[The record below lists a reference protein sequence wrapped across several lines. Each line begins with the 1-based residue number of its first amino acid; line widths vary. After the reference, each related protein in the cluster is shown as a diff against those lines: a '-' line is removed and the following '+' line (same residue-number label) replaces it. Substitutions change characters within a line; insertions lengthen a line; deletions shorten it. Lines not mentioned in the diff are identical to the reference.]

1 MTRSLRLIV
10 ATVLAA
16 TAVGIA
22 WLTPVVYAGITLNGL
37 D

>member
-10 ATVLAA
+10 GTVV
-16 TAVGIA
+16 AVTTVGLA
-22 WLTPVVYAGITLNGL
+22 WLTPVVYAGISASAI

>member
-10 ATVLAA
+10 GTLVAA
-16 TAVGIA
+16 TAIGAA
-22 WLTPVVYAGITLNGL
+22 WLTPVVYAAIVATGV